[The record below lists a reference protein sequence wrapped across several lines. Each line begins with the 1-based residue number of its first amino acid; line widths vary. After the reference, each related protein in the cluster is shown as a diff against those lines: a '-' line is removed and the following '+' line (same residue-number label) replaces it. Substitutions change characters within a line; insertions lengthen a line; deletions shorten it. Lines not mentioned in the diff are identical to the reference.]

1 MEIPAQNEP
10 SLSLRLNTL
19 RVILPACR
27 KILSNTDLQRDFN
40 PTEAAKALQDF
51 VLRQF
56 ALGEQLALATG
67 FERAEWEHLQA
78 AGNML
83 FENYTEATDLP
94 PLEAIIATV
103 LPDIDG
109 EITGEGRRPS
119 SVVRAIVLSV
129 QKLNSFF
136 KSLPM
141 GLPPEESTEY
151 LIAAIADMTREC
163 VDRAQLGELQDAEAL
178 RADLIPTL
186 TDVVIDAW
194 SEVATSMLL
203 PGGAGGAVS
212 EIEAQLIDDFGST
225 LAAMPMGHEGAEEAV
240 IKMAASHIYEF
251 SARLV
256 APLRATVEPVYLDQ
270 IRAAYCHTFIIPLF
284 RSAWLLVAESQHET
298 LMDKSAR
305 EQREWLDT
313 VGSKPVSLREVYK
326 ELAQLCSSRRLPIET
341 LVIDRSSVEESARR
355 RLEVIWAGYQGLMS
369 LTER

>member
-1 MEIPAQNEP
+1 MEMPAQNGP
-10 SLSLRLNTL
+10 NLSLRLNTL

-27 KILSNTDLQRDFN
+27 KILSNRDLQRDFN

-56 ALGEQLALATG
+56 SLGDQLARATG

-83 FENYTEATDLP
+83 LENYSETTDLP

-103 LPDIDG
+103 LPSIDG
-109 EITGEGRRPS
+109 DIGGQGREPS
-119 SVVRAIVLSV
+119 SVVRAVVLSV

-136 KSLPM
+136 KALPM

-163 VDRAQLGELQDAEAL
+163 VNRADLGSLEDAEAL
-178 RADLIPTL
+178 QADLIPTL

-203 PGGAGGAVS
+203 PSGSGGAVS
-212 EIEAQLIDDFGST
+212 EIEADLVADFGST
-225 LAAMPMGHEGAEEAV
+225 LSAMPMGHEGSEEAI
-240 IKMAASHIYEF
+240 IKMAASHIYEL

-256 APLRATVEPVYLDQ
+256 APLRDSVEPVYLDQ
-270 IRAAYCHTFIIPLF
+270 IRAAYCSTFIVPLF
-284 RSAWLLVAESQHET
+284 RSAWLLVADAQHEA
-298 LMDKSAR
+298 LKDKSPR
-305 EQREWLDT
+305 EQREWLDA
-313 VGSKPVSLREVYK
+313 VGSKPVSLREVYS
-326 ELAQLCSSRRLPIET
+326 ELSQLCSSRRLPIES
-341 LVIDRSSVEESARR
+341 LVIDRAAVEESARR
-355 RLEVIWAGYQGLMS
+355 RLEVIWVGYQGLMS